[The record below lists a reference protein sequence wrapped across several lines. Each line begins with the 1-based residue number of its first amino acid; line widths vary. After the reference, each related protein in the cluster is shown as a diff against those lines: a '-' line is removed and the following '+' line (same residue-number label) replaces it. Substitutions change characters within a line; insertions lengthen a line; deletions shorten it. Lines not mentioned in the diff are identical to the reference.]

1 MDQSRIRCL
10 GAIATGGRV
19 LRDATGA
26 PSVARVMARRD
37 WLVESASTVATA
49 HLDEATR
56 MSLAEHWMQE
66 AAFEHASIA
75 SFAQLTLDLMAFGA
89 PPDLLAD
96 AQRAALD
103 EIEHAKITFA
113 LATAYGGTG
122 LGPAA
127 LSARP
132 GMCHTLA
139 DLTRTTFID
148 ACVGESVAAAQL
160 ADRAREAEEDPAL
173 ARLLTTMAADE
184 ERHAELAW
192 RIVAWTLRSG
202 DPSVVEAL
210 AAGRD
215 EVIDELVT
223 LTDETTP
230 ATTNDELRAMVLR
243 EIVLPCVIALIDA
256 HESAVSRVSAA
267 PSDAQLS

>member
-1 MDQSRIRCL
+1 ML
-10 GAIATGGRV
+10 
-19 LRDATGA
+19 DAASNVTTDHLDDA
-26 PSVARVMARRD
+26 ARVA
-37 WLVESASTVATA
+37 
-49 HLDEATR
+49 
-56 MSLAEHWMQE
+56 LAEHWMQE

-75 SFAQLTLDLMAFGA
+75 SFAQLTLDLMSFGA

-113 LATAYGGTG
+113 LASAYGGSA

-132 GMCHTLA
+132 GACHSLA

-148 ACVGESVAAAQL
+148 ACVGESVASAQL
-160 ADRAREAEEDPAL
+160 ADRAREADDPAL
-173 ARLLTTMAADE
+173 SRLLTTMAADE

-202 DPSVVEAL
+202 DPTVVEAL
-210 AAGRD
+210 SAARD
-215 EVIDELVT
+215 EVIDELVS
-223 LTDETTP
+223 LTHETVP

-256 HESAVSRVSAA
+256 HEVAASRVSIE
-267 PSDAQLS
+267 AQC